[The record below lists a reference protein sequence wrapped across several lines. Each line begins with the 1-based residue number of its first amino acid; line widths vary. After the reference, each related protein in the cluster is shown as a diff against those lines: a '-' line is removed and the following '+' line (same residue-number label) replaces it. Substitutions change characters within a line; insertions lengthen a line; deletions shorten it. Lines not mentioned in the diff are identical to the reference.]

1 MDRKDYYEILQ
12 VHHKAG
18 PEVIKK
24 AYKALAVEYHPD
36 KHTASKK
43 KWADE
48 RFKMISEAY
57 EVLSDPAS
65 RSEYDLLLRSRAGD
79 VYASDRDVEY
89 EREAFYHIRRGLQYY
104 ERATSSGLLNSLLGR
119 WVSDLE
125 KTQAH
130 LLTVISSLPDA
141 TLVEDARYY
150 NFRAL
155 TRMCDY
161 STDYLESVEDEFE
174 LFLSDYPSSKWVP
187 YVKLE
192 MADFHVAKC
201 LDFKRARAVLEE
213 ISGETTKEELA
224 VACSARLSYLKEESA
239 HRCRICG
246 KRLLGDRAC
255 CFRCRIRGKVGEGG
269 EYGEDV
275 DPDELVSSGSEE

>member
-1 MDRKDYYEILQ
+1 LERKDYYETLQ

-24 AYKALAVEYHPD
+24 AYKTLAAEYHPD
-36 KHTASKK
+36 KHPASKK

-79 VYASDRDVEY
+79 AYARDRDLEY
-89 EREAFYHIRRGLQYY
+89 EREAFYHIRCGLRYY

-125 KTQAH
+125 KTRAH
-130 LLTVISSLPDA
+130 MLTVISSLPDA

-155 TRMCDY
+155 TRLCDY
-161 STDYLESVEDEFE
+161 STEYLESVNDELE

-187 YVKLE
+187 HVKLE
-192 MADFHVAKC
+192 MADFYVAKC
-201 LDFKRARAVLEE
+201 LDLEQARALLEE
-213 ISGETTKEELA
+213 ISGDTINEDLA
-224 VACSARLSYLKEESA
+224 MACSARLSYLKEEFA
-239 HRCRICG
+239 HRCRNCG
-246 KRLLGDRAC
+246 RRLFGDKVYC
-255 CFRCRIRGKVGEGG
+255 YRCRLRGKAK
-269 EYGEDV
+269 EDGY
-275 DPDELVSSGSEE
+275 DIDSDELISSRSEE

>member
-1 MDRKDYYEILQ
+1 MEQKDYYEILQ

-24 AYKALAVEYHPD
+24 AYKALAAEYHPD
-36 KHTASKK
+36 KHPTSKK

-48 RFKMISEAY
+48 RFKMICEAR

-79 VYASDRDVEY
+79 AHARDRDVEY
-89 EREAFYHIRRGLQYY
+89 EREAFYHIRCGLQYY
-104 ERATSSGLLNSLLGR
+104 ERATTTGLLHSLLGR

-125 KTQAH
+125 KTRAH
-130 LLTVISSLPDA
+130 MLTVISSLPDA

-155 TRMCDY
+155 TRLCDY
-161 STDYLESVEDEFE
+161 STDYLESVKDEFE
-174 LFLSDYPSSKWVP
+174 LFLSDYPSSRWVP

-192 MADFHVAKC
+192 LADFYVAKC
-201 LDFKRARAVLEE
+201 LDFERAQAVLEE
-213 ISGETTKEELA
+213 VSGETINEELA
-224 VACSARLSYLKEESA
+224 MACSARLSYLKEESA
-239 HRCRICG
+239 HRCRNCG
-246 KRLLGDRAC
+246 RSLSGNNVYC
-255 CFRCRIRGKVGEGG
+255 YRCRIRGKVKED
-269 EYGEDV
+269 GEDV
-275 DPDELVSSGSEE
+275 DSDELISGRS

>member
-1 MDRKDYYEILQ
+1 MERKDYYEILQ

-24 AYKALAVEYHPD
+24 AFKALAVEYHPD
-36 KHTASKK
+36 KHPASKK
-43 KWADE
+43 KWADD

-65 RSEYDLLLRSRAGD
+65 RSEYDLLLRNRHDDA
-79 VYASDRDVEY
+79 YARDRDIEY
-89 EREAFYHIRRGLQYY
+89 EREAFYHIRCGLRYY

-125 KTQAH
+125 KAQAH

-155 TRMCDY
+155 TRLCDY
-161 STDYLESVEDEFE
+161 STDYLESVRDEFE

-187 YVKLE
+187 YMQLE
-192 MADFHVAKC
+192 MVDFYVAKC

-213 ISGETTKEELA
+213 ISGETIKEELA
-224 VACSARLSYLKEESA
+224 MACSARLSYLKEESA
-239 HRCRICG
+239 HRCRNCG
-246 KRLLGDRAC
+246 RRLLGDTAYC
-255 CFRCRIRGKVGEGG
+255 CRCRIRGRVE
-269 EYGEDV
+269 EDGEDV
-275 DPDELVSSGSEE
+275 DSHELVSSRRDE